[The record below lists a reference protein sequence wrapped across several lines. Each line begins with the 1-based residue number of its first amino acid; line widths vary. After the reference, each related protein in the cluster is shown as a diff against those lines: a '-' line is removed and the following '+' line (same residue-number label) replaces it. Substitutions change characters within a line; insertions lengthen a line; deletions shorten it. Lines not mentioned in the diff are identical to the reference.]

1 MYIMPGPRWY
11 SHILGRG
18 SSVIWTLKISRDFM
32 MFRWNFWELKGIVRI
47 PAKILKYQE
56 YYSESN
62 RIPGI
67 PGIFLSL
74 TVLHILIHL
83 QNLMHPFASDW
94 QYILYMWK
102 NLFSSRNLLCIL
114 QEQKCI
120 FFGYLDVSPPS
131 GSSSTP
137 SVWRSLKKVWHM
149 REGRF
154 YRDQFFRYV
163 IFGRSPRL
171 PLSNVVTKDFKLL
184 MGDWF
189 LGFQGNTREFLGFQ
203 GNTGDS
209 KKKSWNS
216 KRIGLFSDE
225 NVAVF
230 YSLFERSYFSE
241 YSTILL
247 HSSIFVFMLKLLYK
261 RVFIFL
267 NIMTVFFFIKWQ
279 LARNKKFPHANSK
292 CIFKIVPGFQK
303 LWKFGFQLSL
313 ERRFIVWKN
322 LDTLKQ
328 ANSGGSEENTGVSRK
343 FLGFLGNSRDSV
355 EIPVI
360 FQGFSGIL

>member
-67 PGIFLSL
+67 PRQSVFFLSL

-137 SVWRSLKKVWHM
+137 SVW
-149 REGRF
+149 
-154 YRDQFFRYV
+154 
-163 IFGRSPRL
+163 
-171 PLSNVVTKDFKLL
+171 
-184 MGDWF
+184 
-189 LGFQGNTREFLGFQ
+189 
-203 GNTGDS
+203 
-209 KKKSWNS
+209 
-216 KRIGLFSDE
+216 
-225 NVAVF
+225 
-230 YSLFERSYFSE
+230 
-241 YSTILL
+241 
-247 HSSIFVFMLKLLYK
+247 
-261 RVFIFL
+261 
-267 NIMTVFFFIKWQ
+267 
-279 LARNKKFPHANSK
+279 
-292 CIFKIVPGFQK
+292 
-303 LWKFGFQLSL
+303 
-313 ERRFIVWKN
+313 
-322 LDTLKQ
+322 
-328 ANSGGSEENTGVSRK
+328 
-343 FLGFLGNSRDSV
+343 
-355 EIPVI
+355 IP
-360 FQGFSGIL
+360 